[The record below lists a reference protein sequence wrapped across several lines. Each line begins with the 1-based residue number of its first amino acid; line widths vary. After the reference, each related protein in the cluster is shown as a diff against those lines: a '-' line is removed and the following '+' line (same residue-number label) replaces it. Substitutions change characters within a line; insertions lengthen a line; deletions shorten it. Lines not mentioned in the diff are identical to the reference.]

1 MSLVTESAMDE
12 GTSPRLNTPTPGGSP
27 YIYHQPRWRRAVSSD
42 EDAAA
47 RTPHA
52 GFHPVEADTP
62 DDDEDEDDRQRH
74 MEEELERRDVN
85 IVTVPR
91 RKLWIANPS

>member
-1 MSLVTESAMDE
+1 MDE
-12 GTSPRLNTPTPGGSP
+12 RTSPRLRTPTPGGSP
-27 YIYHQPRWRRAVSSD
+27 YIYHQPLWRRAVSPD

-47 RTPHA
+47 RTAHA
-52 GFHPVEADTP
+52 VEADGP
-62 DDDEDEDDRQRH
+62 DDDVDEDDRQRH